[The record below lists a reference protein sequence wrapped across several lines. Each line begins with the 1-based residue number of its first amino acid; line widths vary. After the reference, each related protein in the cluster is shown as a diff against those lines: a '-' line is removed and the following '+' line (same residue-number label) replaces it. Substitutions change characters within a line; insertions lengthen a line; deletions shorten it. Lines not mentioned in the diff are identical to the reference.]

1 MTVQEN
7 ELIRQ
12 LETRVRQ
19 LLLQDKG
26 LQEKYRALEEQIAAR
41 DKQIGELLFQNQ
53 ELEKQYSTLK
63 VAKMLE
69 LSDSDTRN
77 ARQRINHLMREVD
90 KCIALLKA

>member
-1 MTVQEN
+1 MTVQEH

-26 LQEKYRALEEQIAAR
+26 LQEKFRALEEQIAAR